1 MKTLETSLAEREAM
15 IRIFQTNKTVNN
27 SNDILNKAL
36 VSGGVPGTATSSQG
50 AAAAAS
56 GQLAAAQ
63 LSAAA
68 AAAAAATSDPL
79 TQAQIRSALLTSTAS
94 PIPPPVT
101 TSSSAAVQAAVAA
114 AAAAAAAQQATAS
127 PAMAGSLVHHHQ
139 KQLSTP
145 LPLTSAGLS
154 AANAAASA
162 AGSGHHPLAGQLP
175 HPHHAQFKSI
185 SLNSTPTRNLTSL
198 PYSSPALQHSMSP
211 FAQGFYFKVHLN
223 NAQKILG
230 LYKICRCIR
239 IRVLIL
245 PCTMMN
251 PAFYC
256 RRRVTRR
263 VARRRTP
270 RPRRSWGHRAV
281 PHPQRRHASAEGLS
295 HCRRRLSGST

>member
-1 MKTLETSLAEREAM
+1 METSLAEREAM

-154 AANAAASA
+154 AAAAASA
-162 AGSGHHPLAGQLP
+162 AGSGHPLAGQLP

-198 PYSSPALQHSMSP
+198 PYSSPALQHTMSP
-211 FAQGFYFKVHLN
+211 FAQGFYLKVHLN

-230 LYKICRCIR
+230 LYKIGRCFR
-239 IRVLIL
+239 IKVLIL
-245 PCTMMN
+245 PCTMMD

-281 PHPQRRHASAEGLS
+281 PHPQRRHASA
-295 HCRRRLSGST
+295 

>member
-1 MKTLETSLAEREAM
+1 METSLAEREAM

-154 AANAAASA
+154 AAAAASA
-162 AGSGHHPLAGQLP
+162 AGSGHHPLTGQLP

-198 PYSSPALQHSMSP
+198 PYSSPALQHTMSP

-230 LYKICRCIR
+230 LYKICRCFR
-239 IRVLIL
+239 IRVLIFD
-245 PCTMMN
+245 
-251 PAFYC
+251 PA
-256 RRRVTRR
+256 
-263 VARRRTP
+263 
-270 RPRRSWGHRAV
+270 
-281 PHPQRRHASAEGLS
+281 Q
-295 HCRRRLSGST
+295 

>member
-1 MKTLETSLAEREAM
+1 METSLAEREAM

-36 VSGGVPGTATSSQG
+36 VSGGVPGTSTSSQG

-154 AANAAASA
+154 AANTAASA
-162 AGSGHHPLAGQLP
+162 AGSGHPLAGQLP

-198 PYSSPALQHSMSP
+198 PYSSAALQHTMSP

-245 PCTMMN
+245 PCTIMD
-251 PAFYC
+251 PAFNC